1 MADNLFAKALLQMAG
16 IPISSMPE
24 GLFSDIEPLSE
35 EERLQRECDLL
46 NAQPGNLKGIHCPK
60 CNDKGVVYTV
70 KEGRCVGWQCDCL
83 TQRENAA
90 RIERS
95 GLSEAIKRYT
105 FDSFK
110 TGESWQK
117 MIKDTAQKFIQQYGA
132 WFYIGGQSGCGK
144 THICTA
150 IANHY
155 LQQNKSVKYMLWRD
169 EAVRILANTTN
180 DEQRQELI
188 SPLKNVDVLY
198 IDDFFKHRNGERPT
212 EAETN
217 LAFEILNYRYINQM
231 TTIIS
236 SELTVGDIINID
248 EALGG
253 RIYDMAYPSYL
264 LSVAKD
270 VKKNYRLRSE
280 K

>member
-1 MADNLFAKALLQMAG
+1 
-16 IPISSMPE
+16 MPE
-24 GLFSDIEPLSE
+24 GLFSNIKSLSE
-35 EERLQRECDLL
+35 EERLQRECDCL

-70 KEGRCVGWQCDCL
+70 KEGHCVGRQCDCL
-83 TQRENAA
+83 VQRENAA

-95 GLSEAIKRYT
+95 GLSKVIKRYT
-105 FDSFK
+105 FESYK
-110 TGESWQK
+110 TDELWQAK
-117 MIKDTAQKFIQQYGA
+117 IKDAAQKFIQQEGA

-150 IANHY
+150 IANHF
-155 LQQNKSVKYMLWRD
+155 LNQNQTVKYMLWRD
-169 EAVRILANTTN
+169 EAIRILANGTN
-180 DEQRQELI
+180 DDRRQELI

-198 IDDFFKHRNGERPT
+198 IDDFFKHRTGDRPS

-217 LAFEILNYRYINQM
+217 LAFEILNYRYINRM

-270 VKKNYRLRSE
+270 VKKNYRLRRE

>member
-1 MADNLFAKALLQMAG
+1 MAG

-24 GLFSDIEPLSE
+24 GLFSDVKPLTE

-46 NAQPGNLKGIHCPK
+46 NAQPGNLTGVHCDK
-60 CNDKGVVYTV
+60 CNDKGYVYAV
-70 KEGRCVGWQCDCL
+70 KEGHCVGRRCSCL
-83 TQRENAA
+83 TQRENVA

-95 GLSEAIKRYT
+95 GLSEVIKRYT

-110 TGESWQK
+110 TDESWQK
-117 MIKDTAQKFIQQYGA
+117 LMKDTALEFIQHEGA

-169 EAVRILANTTN
+169 EAVRILANSTN
-180 DEQRQELI
+180 DELRQELI
-188 SPLKNVDVLY
+188 TPLKNVDVLY
-198 IDDFFKHRNGERPT
+198 IDDFFKHRNNEKPT

-270 VKKNYRLRSE
+270 PKKNYRLRSE